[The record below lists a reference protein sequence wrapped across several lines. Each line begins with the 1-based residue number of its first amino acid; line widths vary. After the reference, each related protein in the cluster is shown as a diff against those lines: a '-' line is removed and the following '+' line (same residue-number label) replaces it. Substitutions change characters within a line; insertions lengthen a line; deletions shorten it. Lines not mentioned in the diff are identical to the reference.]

1 MSKISLDQFKVRIEY
16 PVQWGD
22 MDAAR
27 HVNNLVYLRWAE
39 SSRLAYFERMGISNN
54 FSEGVDPILGWQ
66 DCKYIFP
73 MVYPDTAVVGVRAIE
88 IMEDRFMVE
97 SAIFSKVH
105 QRIAAI
111 SRQSIVPYDYAA
123 LRKAAMPE
131 EWVDRIK
138 AIDVIS

>member
-1 MSKISLDQFKVRIEY
+1 
-16 PVQWGD
+16 
-22 MDAAR
+22 
-27 HVNNLVYLRWAE
+27 
-39 SSRLAYFERMGISNN
+39 
-54 FSEGVDPILGWQ
+54 
-66 DCKYIFP
+66 
-73 MVYPDTAVVGVRAIE
+73 VYPDTAVVGVRAIE